1 MHMDLALMQRV
12 LPFFLEAAWV
22 TVQISVL
29 SLALGFVIAALLV
42 LARLSDSALLRFL
55 SAAYVSVFR
64 GTPCLVQLFVLYFG
78 GPQIGLELEPYAAG
92 VIGLGLNI
100 GAYMAESI
108 RGAILGVDRG
118 QAEAARSI
126 GFDRGRTLRLIIL
139 PQAARLMIR
148 PLGVN
153 AVALVKGSALVSTI
167 SVVELTYTAQRFISS
182 TYKPFE
188 IFAVAAVLYMLIVY
202 VVVMIVDLLDKRFAP
217 R

>member
-1 MHMDLALMQRV
+1 MDLALMQRV

-29 SLALGFVIAALLV
+29 ALLLGFVIAGLLV
-42 LARLSDSALLRFL
+42 ITRLSNISLLRFL
-55 SAAYVSVFR
+55 SGAYVSVFR

-78 GPQIGLELEPYAAG
+78 GPQIGLELEPYSAG
-92 VIGLGLNI
+92 IIGLGLNI

-108 RGAILGVDRG
+108 RGAIASVDRG
-118 QAEAARSI
+118 QMEAARSI
-126 GFDRGRTLRLIIL
+126 GFDRERTLRLIIL
-139 PQAARLMIR
+139 PQTARLMIR

-188 IFAVAAVLYMLIVY
+188 IFAVAAVLYMIIVY

>member
-1 MHMDLALMQRV
+1 MDLALMQRV

-29 SLALGFVIAALLV
+29 ALLLGFVIAGCLV
-42 LARLSDSALLRFL
+42 AARLSNSRIMRFI
-55 SAAYVSVFR
+55 SGAYVSVFR

-78 GPQIGLELEPYAAG
+78 GPQIGLELDPYAAG

-108 RGAILGVDRG
+108 RGAIASVDRG
-118 QAEAARSI
+118 QTEAARSI
-126 GFDRGRTLRLIIL
+126 GFDRNRTLRLIVI

-188 IFAVAAVLYMLIVY
+188 IFAVAAVLYMIIVY
-202 VVVMIVDLLDKRFAP
+202 VVIMIVDLLDKRFAP